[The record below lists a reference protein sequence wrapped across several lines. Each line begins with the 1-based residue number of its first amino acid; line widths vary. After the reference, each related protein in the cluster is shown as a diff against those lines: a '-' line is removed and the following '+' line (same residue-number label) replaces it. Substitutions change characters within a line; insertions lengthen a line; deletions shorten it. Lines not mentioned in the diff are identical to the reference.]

1 MFLHVIE
8 IIIHKTLG
16 LLKFFCVILPII
28 LVCLQLISSQCFCI
42 VILHWNQACWKTHQ
56 RAHLSIV
63 TKAQF
68 TAVPKQSSR
77 SAVRQVFN
85 IEEEKRYVMAA
96 DSLR

>member
-16 LLKFFCVILPII
+16 LLKFFCVILPSI

-63 TKAQF
+63 TNAQF